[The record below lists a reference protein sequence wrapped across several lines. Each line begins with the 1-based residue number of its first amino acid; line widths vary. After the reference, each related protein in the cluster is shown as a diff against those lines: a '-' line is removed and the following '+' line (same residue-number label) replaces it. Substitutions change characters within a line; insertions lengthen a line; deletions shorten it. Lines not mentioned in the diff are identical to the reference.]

1 MRIVMMTNTFLPMVG
16 GVSRSV
22 AWFSEAFRQAG
33 HRVLVVAPEFDGGMA
48 DEADV
53 VRVPAIRNFNGSDF
67 SIGLPLPGT
76 LLPVLEDFAPQIIH
90 AHHPF
95 LLGDTALRAAA
106 RFNVPAVFTHHTM
119 YEQYTHYVPGDSE
132 AMRQFAI
139 RLATEYA
146 NLCDAV
152 IAPSES
158 VTAILRSRGVASP
171 ITTVPTG
178 IDTAAFAAGDRSRGR
193 AALGLPDQAAVVG
206 HVGRLAAEKNLP
218 FLAAAIAAA
227 AGERPDL
234 HFLVVGEGPAAA
246 EIRQI
251 FATAGSEGRLRL
263 AGRLEG
269 QALADAYAAMDCFA
283 FASLSETQGLV
294 LAEAMAAGT
303 PVVALDAPGARDVV
317 AEGRNG
323 RLLARADQA
332 SFTAATLELLA
343 LPTAAR
349 DALRA
354 GARATARRFDRSVS
368 AAALLAVYES
378 LLGGGHRRAAV
389 DRSPLA
395 AAWRQ
400 LGEEWDM
407 LAGKSTAAAD
417 ALRAAF
423 FSR

>member
-1 MRIVMMTNTFLPMVG
+1 MRIVMLTNTFLPMVG

-22 AWFSEAFRQAG
+22 AWFSQTFRETG
-33 HRVLVVAPEFDGGMA
+33 HRVLVIAPQFDGVA
-48 DEADV
+48 TDEAGV
-53 VRVPAIRNFNGSDF
+53 FRIPAIRNFNGSDF

-76 LLPVLEDFAPQIIH
+76 LLPVLERFDPQVIH

-119 YEQYTHYVPGDSE
+119 YEQYTHYLPGDSE
-132 AMRQFAI
+132 ALRQFAI

-146 NLCDAV
+146 NLCDQV

-158 VTAILRSRGVASP
+158 VAAILRSRGVVSP

-193 AALGLPDQAAVVG
+193 AALGLPGEAAVVG
-206 HVGRLAAEKNLP
+206 HVGRLAVEKNLP

-227 AGERPDL
+227 ARQRLDL

-246 EIRQI
+246 EIGRI
-251 FATAGSEGRLRL
+251 FRAADASGQLHL

-269 QALADAYAAMDCFA
+269 LSLADAYAAMDCFA

-303 PVVALDAPGARDVV
+303 PVVAVDAPGARDVV
-317 AEGRNG
+317 DDGRNG
-323 RLLARADQA
+323 RLLGRADQA
-332 SFTAATLELLA
+332 SFTAATLALLD
-343 LPTAAR
+343 LPAATR

-354 GARATARRFDRSVS
+354 GARETAGRFDRSVS
-368 AAALLAVYES
+368 AAALIAVYEG

-389 DRSPLA
+389 DRSRLA